1 MNGHLKHL
9 IIGLAAIGT
18 TLSSHAGTIT
28 VNWSAFDVTGLA
40 LTNMVVTPVPS
51 GNLIEIGTY
60 TNTPS
65 LANLLNASFQVFATG
80 LMGANGGGP
89 GFWRV
94 SSVADDAGFAG
105 KQIYI
110 VAFDT
115 PTANA
120 ATQWGIFSSTL
131 ASWKFPTSPN
141 STTIDIEDLL
151 ASTGSSPTLKPSAQI
166 IAGSGLV
173 FDGIARDYFKL
184 NVIPEPSTFAL
195 VGYSLLAA
203 IVVAAK
209 RHRR

>member
-1 MNGHLKHL
+1 MNGRVKYL
-9 IIGLAAIGT
+9 IIGLVVMGT
-18 TLSSHAGTIT
+18 AWSSHAGDIT

-40 LTNMVVTPVPS
+40 LTNMAVTPVPS

-65 LANLLNASFQVFATG
+65 LANLLNGSFQVFATG

-94 SSVADDAGFAG
+94 SSITSDAGFAG
-105 KQIYI
+105 SRIYI
-110 VAFDT
+110 VVYNGST
-115 PTANA
+115 TNTS
-120 ATQWGIFSSTL
+120 TQWGIFSSTL
-131 ASWKFPTSPN
+131 ASWTFPTSPN

-151 ASTGSSPTLKPSAQI
+151 ASTGSSPTLKASAQI

-173 FDGIARDYFKL
+173 YDGIGRDYLKL

-195 VGYSLLAA
+195 VGYGLLAA
-203 IVVAAK
+203 IAVAAK